1 MKPQRVLF
9 LCIGNSCRSQMAEGF
24 ARAYGKDVIEPH
36 SAGFYP
42 ANIISPLTIKTM
54 AEKNIALHSA
64 FPKPLEAA
72 IASGPFDAIVN
83 MAGEKLPPGVTA
95 PRTEDWNVRDPIR
108 ESEEVFRAVA
118 NQIEHLVMRL
128 ILQLR
133 AEPGPASA
141 PKFDTPRLRRR
152 Q

>member
-1 MKPQRVLF
+1 MKRQRVLF

-24 ARAYGKDVIEPH
+24 ARTYGKDVMEPH
-36 SAGFYP
+36 SAGFFP
-42 ANIISPLTIKTM
+42 ANIVSPLTIKTM
-54 AEKNIALHSA
+54 AEKNIGMDWA

-72 IASGPFDAIVN
+72 FSSGPFDAIVN

-95 PRTEDWNVRDPIR
+95 PKIEDWTVRDPIG

-118 NQIEHLVMRL
+118 NELEQRVMRL
-128 ILQLR
+128 ILKLR
-133 AEPGPASA
+133 AAEPR
-141 PKFDTPRLRRR
+141 FDTPRPRPR

>member
-1 MKPQRVLF
+1 MKRKRVLF

-24 ARAYGKDVIEPH
+24 ARTYGKDVMEPH
-36 SAGFYP
+36 SAGFFP
-42 ANIISPLTIKTM
+42 ANTVSPLTIKTM
-54 AEKNIALHSA
+54 AEKNIGMDLA

-72 IASGPFDAIVN
+72 FASGPFDAIVN
-83 MAGEKLPPGVTA
+83 MADEKLPAGVTA
-95 PRTEDWNVRDPIR
+95 PRTEVWKVRDPIG

-118 NQIEHLVMRL
+118 NQIEQLVMRL

-133 AEPGPASA
+133 AETVE
-141 PKFDTPRLRRR
+141 FDMPSPRRR

>member
-1 MKPQRVLF
+1 MKVNRVLF

-24 ARAYGKDVIEPH
+24 ARAYGKDVMEPH

-42 ANIISPLTIKTM
+42 ANIISALTIKTM
-54 AEKNIALHSA
+54 AEKNIGMDLA

-72 IASGPFDAIVN
+72 FNTGPFDVIIN
-83 MAGEKLPPGVTA
+83 MSGEKLPAGVTA
-95 PRTEDWNVRDPIR
+95 PKTEEWKVRDPIG
-108 ESEEVFRAVA
+108 EGEDVFRTVA
-118 NQIEHLVMRL
+118 NQIEQLVMRL

-133 AEPGPASA
+133 AQTKPE
-141 PKFDTPRLRRR
+141 TPSPRPR